1 MLAALDRARRA
12 ARGGAGR
19 GRAEGGRGAGA
30 GAAGGPR
37 ACLGGPRAAARGDGA
52 RVLASVRRG
61 RLRAGAAGRATGAI
75 AGAAAPARLVPAGS
89 CARPSDVNGGNGAA
103 AAASAARGRSRRARA
118 GTGWGRPRPDGR
130 GGPWGG
136 GRGGRAP
143 TGQTRPARNV
153 GEWAGAAGAGRVTS
167 RQPRPRRCPGG
178 SRGRR
183 GRGGCGDGRVVTVGP
198 GPGLGSWGGAGPR
211 RGTPDAP
218 AWASGARRQCDVLE
232 LRLCPAAPG
241 RGPWLRGWGRAPRLA
256 SAPRNRTPLRSPD
269 NKASPPP
276 QSFPAAPP
284 PTSRPGP
291 RTPDPAPAQDW
302 TLRDEPQFAD
312 ANLDASERPPGPPGS
327 FLTPAR
333 PRGGPPAGLDEDGDR
348 SCREEEW
355 STQRHRLGRTLDL
368 PGELHS
374 GGVQSSGEL
383 SCGLCMVVTSTW
395 HLGRRSKYKEIMMG
409 QEIPYQESQTPILNS
424 FDVE

>member
-1 MLAALDRARRA
+1 
-12 ARGGAGR
+12 
-19 GRAEGGRGAGA
+19 
-30 GAAGGPR
+30 
-37 ACLGGPRAAARGDGA
+37 
-52 RVLASVRRG
+52 
-61 RLRAGAAGRATGAI
+61 
-75 AGAAAPARLVPAGS
+75 
-89 CARPSDVNGGNGAA
+89 
-103 AAASAARGRSRRARA
+103 
-118 GTGWGRPRPDGR
+118 
-130 GGPWGG
+130 
-136 GRGGRAP
+136 GRAP

-183 GRGGCGDGRVVTVGP
+183 GRGRGGDRRVVTVGP
-198 GPGLGSWGGAGPR
+198 GPGLGSWGGAGPL

-291 RTPDPAPAQDW
+291 RTPHPAPAQDW

-333 PRGGPPAGLDEDGDR
+333 PRGGPPAGSLAAARRGRGVPGGGKAGEEPVTGAQEEGDGGQLEVAAR
-348 SCREEEW
+348 GGCCPL
-355 STQRHRLGRTLDL
+355 QRHPGTLLWPCRAPAYSRPRRVSRRQRSHPTHPQHCQVQWSAREAELDIVPQLTGEELRLRGGIPLTLN
-368 PGELHS
+368 
-374 GGVQSSGEL
+374 SSSFPPLRGLWKTFHL
-383 SCGLCMVVTSTW
+383 SFSVTS
-395 HLGRRSKYKEIMMG
+395 S
-409 QEIPYQESQTPILNS
+409 
-424 FDVE
+424 